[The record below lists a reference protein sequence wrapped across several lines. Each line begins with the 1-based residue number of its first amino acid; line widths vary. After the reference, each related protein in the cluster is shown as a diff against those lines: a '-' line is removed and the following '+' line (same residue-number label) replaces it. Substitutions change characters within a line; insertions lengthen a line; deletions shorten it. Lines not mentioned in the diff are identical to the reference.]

1 MKVINHNS
9 NILNPKP
16 VEMGFYIGKNMEYAA
31 IPLANSDTKLM
42 VFYMGK
48 ALKECRNRKSA
59 MSLIQKHMKGKSIA
73 KLPI

>member
-9 NILNPKP
+9 NILHPKP

-59 MSLIQKHMKGKSIA
+59 MNLIEKHMKGKSIA